1 MKKTLALILA
11 AMMVAVTASVAF
23 ADASASVVFA
33 DDADIEVFVADED
46 ADNED
51 DAALVSM
58 QEKENKKDIE
68 WGDSLYLELKV
79 EPASGK
85 TEKEEVARYRAK
97 ADWAVGADLVTGLDI
112 VYKKVKDTDDYKYFV
127 EIKTKENVTTSS
139 QDLEGTVKVFRGS
152 SSNLED
158 DQEFKLKIEKFK
170 TAKYPSIKFVSSNAG
185 DGETEDYVVYEIGN
199 DDAGNDYA
207 EVIKFEED
215 LGEITIEFDGTGEFD
230 VDIAGEQSKQ
240 YLGFDRKANSDILN
254 KYDYAEL
261 EFVNFPGKPT
271 FNKTG
276 VMYLYTDV
284 EDAYVYALNDG
295 KLEAVKA
302 AYDEEREAVKFAA
315 RNFASTYVISD
326 TELEIVNDSTDTE
339 GETTPSDT
347 VKPNPGTGR

>member
-11 AMMVAVTASVAF
+11 AMMVAGTASVAF

-347 VKPNPGTGR
+347 VKDRKSVV

>member
-11 AMMVAVTASVAF
+11 AMMVAGTASVAF
-23 ADASASVVFA
+23 ADASASVVFE
-33 DDADIEVFVADED
+33 DDTDTKVFIADED

-58 QEKENKKDIE
+58 VGKDIE

>member
-11 AMMVAVTASVAF
+11 AMMVAGTASVAF

-215 LGEITIEFDGTGEFD
+215 LAKSPLSLMALVSLMLTSL
-230 VDIAGEQSKQ
+230 AS
-240 YLGFDRKANSDILN
+240 RANS
-254 KYDYAEL
+254 
-261 EFVNFPGKPT
+261 T
-271 FNKTG
+271 W
-276 VMYLYTDV
+276 
-284 EDAYVYALNDG
+284 ALTE
-295 KLEAVKA
+295 KLTAI
-302 AYDEEREAVKFAA
+302 F
-315 RNFASTYVISD
+315 
-326 TELEIVNDSTDTE
+326 
-339 GETTPSDT
+339 
-347 VKPNPGTGR
+347 

>member
-11 AMMVAVTASVAF
+11 AMMVAGTASVAF

-215 LGEITIEFDGTGEFD
+215 LN
-230 VDIAGEQSKQ
+230 
-240 YLGFDRKANSDILN
+240 L
-254 KYDYAEL
+254 
-261 EFVNFPGKPT
+261 
-271 FNKTG
+271 
-276 VMYLYTDV
+276 
-284 EDAYVYALNDG
+284 
-295 KLEAVKA
+295 
-302 AYDEEREAVKFAA
+302 
-315 RNFASTYVISD
+315 
-326 TELEIVNDSTDTE
+326 
-339 GETTPSDT
+339 
-347 VKPNPGTGR
+347 